1 MPPRHLIATICAAGA
16 IRGTLSFTRK
26 SFCPRKKRRFFP
38 HLRSL
43 SDLSL
48 MLKAADFED
57 IQVVTATLSR
67 IPGWTSYELDSGP
80 DGQPLKPDS
89 LYVEA
94 MKP

>member
-1 MPPRHLIATICAAGA
+1 VGPVRSGYEPAGYPPLIHA
-16 IRGTLSFTRK
+16 S
-26 SFCPRKKRRFFP
+26 
-38 HLRSL
+38 SL
-43 SDLSL
+43 T
-48 MLKAADFED
+48 D

-67 IPGWTSYELDSGP
+67 IPGWTSYELDSEP